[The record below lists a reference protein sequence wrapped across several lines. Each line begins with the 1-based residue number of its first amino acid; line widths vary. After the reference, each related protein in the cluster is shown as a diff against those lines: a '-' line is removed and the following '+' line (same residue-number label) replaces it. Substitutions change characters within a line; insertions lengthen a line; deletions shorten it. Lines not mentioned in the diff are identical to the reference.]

1 MLEKKYDHNLV
12 EQNKYEEWKS
22 KGYFKSGDTSKKP
35 YSIVLPPPNV
45 TGKLHLGH
53 AWDTTL
59 QDMIIRYIKKDLK
72 LVAGGGYDYKHIH
85 NVKFKIV
92 RA

>member
-22 KGYFKSGDTSKKP
+22 KGYFKSGDKSKKP
-35 YSIVLPPPNV
+35 YTIVLPHPNV

-53 AWDTTL
+53 AWDVTL
-59 QDMIIRYIKKDLK
+59 QDIIIRY
-72 LVAGGGYDYKHIH
+72 
-85 NVKFKIV
+85 
-92 RA
+92 